1 MNSPIRSERIEKEGT
16 VLFDTIR
23 RLIRRKA
30 VDNLLKLI
38 NKTHPADLARVFRHL
53 TPEERQNVF
62 NIVAQTQHVGEVLSE
77 LDQSIMVELVGE
89 LTPKFMVSVIDKMA
103 ADDAADLLEALS
115 GELADEIRQL
125 MAISDRQEVDELLQY
140 DSESAGGLMSPNF
153 LALDEET
160 TVGDAVKSIQEKSEK
175 LEMVFYLYIVRE
187 GNHLTGVLSLRE
199 LLMHPPY
206 RLLKN
211 IMNPKVIAVSSETD
225 QEEVAHVVSR
235 YNILAVPVVDS
246 SFNLIGII
254 TVDDV
259 IDVIRQEA
267 TEDFFQMAGAGKD
280 DEILLKSTMS
290 NALTRAPWLFASCV
304 GGVLAIVVIA
314 YFKAELE
321 KVVTLAAFIPIIV
334 GMGGNIATQSST
346 IIVRGIATGRIN
358 LQEISKV
365 IYKEFRVGTILG
377 TIYGCL
383 IGAVAYFGY
392 PETARLGIVVGISVV
407 FVMIL
412 ATTVGSIVP
421 LTLKKLNID
430 AAIATGPFVTTSID
444 ILGVI
449 AFFSIAKYFL
459 GL

>member
-1 MNSPIRSERIEKEGT
+1 MNGPIKSELIGKEGT
-16 VLFDTIR
+16 VILDTIR
-23 RLIRRKA
+23 RLNRRNA

-38 NKTHPADLARVFRHL
+38 NKTYPADIAWVFRHL

-62 NIVAQTQHVGEVLSE
+62 NIVAQTELIGDLLSE
-77 LDQSIMVELVGE
+77 LDQAIMVELVEE
-89 LTPKFMVSVIDKMA
+89 LTPTFMVSVIDKMA

-115 GELADEIRQL
+115 GDLADEIRQL
-125 MAISDRQEVDELLQY
+125 MATVDRQEVDDLLQY
-140 DSESAGGLMSPNF
+140 DSETAGGLMSPDF
-153 LALDEET
+153 MALDEEIS
-160 TVGDAVKSIQEKSEK
+160 VGDAVKLIQERSEE

-187 GNHLTGVLSLRE
+187 DNLLSGVLSLRE

-211 IMNPKVIAVSSETD
+211 IMNTKVIAVSSETD
-225 QEEVAHVVSR
+225 QEEVAHIVSR

-246 SFNLIGII
+246 DYHLVGII

-259 IDVIRQEA
+259 IDVIRKEA

-280 DEILLKSTMS
+280 DEILLKSTFS
-290 NALTRAPWLFASCV
+290 NALTRAPWLFASCI
-304 GGVLAIVVIA
+304 GGVFSVLIISH
-314 YFKAELE
+314 FHKELE
-321 KVVTLAAFIPIIV
+321 KVIILAAFIPIVV

-365 IYKEFRVGTILG
+365 IYKELRVGTILG
-377 TIYGCL
+377 TLYGCL
-383 IGAVAYFGY
+383 IGGVAFLGY
-392 PETARLGIVVGISVV
+392 PEVAKLGLVIGLSVV
-407 FVMIL
+407 FVMII
-412 ATTVGSIVP
+412 AVTVGSIVP

-430 AAIATGPFVTTSID
+430 AAIATGPFVTTAID

-449 AFFSIAKYFL
+449 GFFNIAKFFMDL
-459 GL
+459 

>member
-1 MNSPIRSERIEKEGT
+1 MNGPQKSELIDKEGT
-16 VLFDTIR
+16 ILFDTIR

-38 NKTHPADLARVFRHL
+38 HKTHPADLAWVFRHL
-53 TPEERQNVF
+53 DPEERQNVF
-62 NIVAQTQHVGEVLSE
+62 NIVAQTEHVGEVLSE

-125 MAISDRQEVDELLQY
+125 MATVDRQEVDELLQY
-140 DSESAGGLMSPNF
+140 DSETAGGLMSPDF
-153 LALDEET
+153 LALDEST
-160 TVGDAVKSIQEKSEK
+160 SVSDAIKLIQEKSEK

-187 GNHLTGVLSLRE
+187 ENYLTGVLSLRE

-211 IMNPKVIAVSSETD
+211 IMNPKVITVSSETD

-246 SFNLIGII
+246 SYHLVGII

-280 DEILLKSTMS
+280 DEILLKSTAS
-290 NALTRAPWLFASCV
+290 NALTRAPWLFASCI
-304 GGVLAIVVIA
+304 GGVFSVLIISH
-314 YFKAELE
+314 FRSELE
-321 KVVTLAAFIPIIV
+321 KVIALAAFIPIIV
-334 GMGGNIATQSST
+334 GMGGNIANQSST

-365 IYKEFRVGTILG
+365 IYKETRVGTILG
-377 TIYGCL
+377 TIFGCL
-383 IGAVAYFGY
+383 IGAVAFLGY
-392 PETARLGIVVGISVV
+392 PETARLGLVVGISVV
-407 FVMIL
+407 FLMIL
-412 ATTVGSIVP
+412 AATVGSIVP

-430 AAIATGPFVTTSID
+430 AAIATGPFVTTTID

-449 AFFSIAKYFL
+449 TFFSIAKYFM